1 MSYADPP
8 ALTLEKFS
16 LLCVGRFLRKSE
28 RAPEDAFG
36 VEDAEDDVILVRMCG
51 TAVGPVPD
59 ESVYIHKCLMI
70 S

>member
-36 VEDAEDDVILVRMCG
+36 VEDAEDDVIFGENVWDGRRTC
-51 TAVGPVPD
+51 
-59 ESVYIHKCLMI
+59 S
-70 S
+70 